1 MKQHKLGLFTATS
14 VVIAN
19 MVGTGVFTS
28 LGFQAA
34 GLQSGSSIMLL
45 WLLGG
50 ILALTGAFCY
60 AETGSAIPQSGGE
73 YMYLSKLIHPAAG
86 FAAGWVSITVGFA
99 APVAAASMA
108 FGKYLANLLPNINET
123 LAAETIL
130 LVLTIIQSLSLRLGG
145 KVQDVTTSVKLMVMA
160 AFIIAGLMLPER
172 GNFNFSLSDTFMND
186 VASSSFTTSF
196 FFVTLA
202 YSGWN
207 AAAYFA
213 SDLEN
218 PKSQLPKALISG
230 TIIVALLYCCINY
243 VFMRSTTASEMLGR
257 EGPVVEIAAVS
268 ASHIFGPAFGAL
280 MGGVIALLL
289 ISTINAMILAGP
301 RVTMAMGQDHRVFRF
316 FAKTSENNVPAR
328 AILTQSLISTFF
340 ILTATF
346 SEVIIY
352 ISFTLN
358 LFTFLTVLAGF
369 IYRLKG
375 RLSPESFLAPFFPFT
390 HLIFLGI
397 SGWLLFYGFGANP
410 NESLL
415 GLLTACAGLLVW
427 LLSSKTK

>member
-73 YMYLSKLIHPAAG
+73 YMYLSKLIHPAVG

-230 TIIVALLYCCINY
+230 TIIVGLLYCCINY

-289 ISTINAMILAGP
+289 ISTINAMIL
-301 RVTMAMGQDHRVFRF
+301 
-316 FAKTSENNVPAR
+316 
-328 AILTQSLISTFF
+328 
-340 ILTATF
+340 
-346 SEVIIY
+346 
-352 ISFTLN
+352 
-358 LFTFLTVLAGF
+358 
-369 IYRLKG
+369 
-375 RLSPESFLAPFFPFT
+375 
-390 HLIFLGI
+390 
-397 SGWLLFYGFGANP
+397 
-410 NESLL
+410 
-415 GLLTACAGLLVW
+415 
-427 LLSSKTK
+427 